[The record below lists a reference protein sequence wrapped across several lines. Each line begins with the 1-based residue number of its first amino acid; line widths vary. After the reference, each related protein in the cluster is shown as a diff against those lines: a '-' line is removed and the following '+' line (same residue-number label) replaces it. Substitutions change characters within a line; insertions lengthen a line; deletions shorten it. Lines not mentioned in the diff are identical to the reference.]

1 MNGPVYIHEQIAIEG
16 GARGRLIELVCSR
29 LAPHFERHHGV
40 RLVGAWATVGSTGDW
55 PEVRLHWEMDDWAH
69 FARAQAGLVMASGG
83 PVERIAGDDQV
94 RGIAPGPLVVEVD
107 GHEFHERTKLQAARD
122 RQRDRAMIAE
132 GFRVVRFTGQEVYRA
147 AECADEVGRLVG

>member
-1 MNGPVYIHEQIAIEG
+1 MKGPVYIHEQIAIEG

-69 FARAQAGLVMASGG
+69 FARAQAGRYPMARRGR
-83 PVERIAGDDQV
+83 PVALLDRREGV
-94 RGIAPGPLVVEVD
+94 FRGVPEPDCSVHHHARFGRDTRTVVDV
-107 GHEFHERTKLQAARD
+107 
-122 RQRDRAMIAE
+122 
-132 GFRVVRFTGQEVYRA
+132 
-147 AECADEVGRLVG
+147 